1 MLAIARNVRARGCA
15 IAVKKMP
22 RSTPRPIG
30 IVMHASP
37 SVQIGVDVSGAIATE
52 DLMRGSALE
61 KSGAAPHMPVI
72 VKAVP
77 NTGFVHSVVLLWLA
91 VLAVIYR
98 MLVQCV
104 LLRLQCLATFAS
116 NHVSKREL
124 EQTQFSCPQCNKETP
139 SKNQCFQLQD
149 LDKVNKCKNCKVNVK
164 VRDWMCSCGH
174 TWHLCDIHRSYCSQ
188 QSNKK
193 PLSNVPS
200 QCRKRMLGPLTHE
213 QLQEIDT
220 KRMRR
225 TNQHVLPP
233 APNILSA
240 KLRERFAYL
249 F

>member
-98 MLVQCV
+98 VLVQCV
-104 LLRLQCLATFAS
+104 LLRLQCLVLALIVLLILERHAPSLVIFPLLTAIAMHARPCGVAPVFSAAAGTIEMHLNATSTFFGESVA
-116 NHVSKREL
+116 
-124 EQTQFSCPQCNKETP
+124 C
-139 SKNQCFQLQD
+139 
-149 LDKVNKCKNCKVNVK
+149 
-164 VRDWMCSCGH
+164 CGLA
-174 TWHLCDIHRSYCSQ
+174 WPRIY
-188 QSNKK
+188 
-193 PLSNVPS
+193 
-200 QCRKRMLGPLTHE
+200 
-213 QLQEIDT
+213 
-220 KRMRR
+220 
-225 TNQHVLPP
+225 
-233 APNILSA
+233 A
-240 KLRERFAYL
+240 
-249 F
+249 